1 MPARRHITSALFV
14 ALLFPACSTG
24 PELDIKIDDSPQ
36 GAVYLKR
43 ISERSFQAA
52 HPIKID
58 PSTIALALSGIV
70 IHDNQGTVQNQV
82 GPADD
87 RRAFSGSE
95 VGYLAPLITESLRRA
110 ASDQQVEFAVRQ
122 VGQPGLSER
131 TGAGVGSEPLMS
143 VQPRESTNGA
153 LYAYGRS
160 LYITLTRYRSR
171 EEPTTTIN
179 MANRKISDATGLAN
193 RTVSFLPEAAKRPES
208 YLDARSTGNTLVIDW
223 ELLAMLPEASSVPAS
238 TKLSPAPAPPQ
249 AANGGTAEPVR
260 KDAEIEAL
268 RKELQEIKKQL
279 AEQQAERARSQPQ
292 HTVPQR

>member
-1 MPARRHITSALFV
+1 MSAQRPITTAFLV
-14 ALLFPACSTG
+14 ALLFPGCSTG
-24 PELDIKIDDSPQ
+24 PEPVIKIDESPQ

-43 ISERSFQAA
+43 ISDRSFQYA
-52 HPIKID
+52 HPITID

-70 IHDNQGTVQNQV
+70 IRDNQEALQNRVGT
-82 GPADD
+82 ADA

-95 VGYLAPLITESLRRA
+95 VGYLAPLITEGLRRA
-110 ASDQQVEFAVRQ
+110 TSDQQVEFTVRQ
-122 VGQPGLSER
+122 VGPGLSEQA
-131 TGAGVGSEPLMS
+131 GAGVGSEPPMS
-143 VQPRESTNGA
+143 VQPRESTNGV

-160 LYITLTRYRSR
+160 LYVTLTRYRSR
-171 EEPTTTIN
+171 EESATTIK

-208 YLDARSTGNTLVIDW
+208 YLDARSTGHTLVIDW

-238 TKLSPAPAPPQ
+238 AQSAPLPPPSQ
-249 AANGGTAEPVR
+249 AASGEKADPPK

-292 HTVPQR
+292 HPVPQR

>member
-1 MPARRHITSALFV
+1 MSAQRPITTAFLV
-14 ALLFPACSTG
+14 ALLFPGCSTG
-24 PELDIKIDDSPQ
+24 PEPVIKIDESPQ

-43 ISERSFQAA
+43 ISDRSFQYA
-52 HPIKID
+52 HPITID

-70 IHDNQGTVQNQV
+70 IRDNQEALQNRVGT
-82 GPADD
+82 ADA

-95 VGYLAPLITESLRRA
+95 VGYLAPLITEGLRRA
-110 ASDQQVEFAVRQ
+110 TSDQQVEFTVRQ
-122 VGQPGLSER
+122 VGPGLSEQA
-131 TGAGVGSEPLMS
+131 GAGVGSEPPMS
-143 VQPRESTNGA
+143 VQPRESTNGV

-160 LYITLTRYRSR
+160 LYVTLTRYRSR
-171 EEPTTTIN
+171 EESATTIK

-208 YLDARSTGNTLVIDW
+208 YLDARSTGHTLVIDW

-238 TKLSPAPAPPQ
+238 AQSAPLPPPSQ
-249 AANGGTAEPVR
+249 AASGEKADPPK

-279 AEQQAERARSQPQ
+279 AEQQAERARSQP
-292 HTVPQR
+292 HHPVPQR

>member
-1 MPARRHITSALFV
+1 V
-14 ALLFPACSTG
+14 
-24 PELDIKIDDSPQ
+24 IKIDASPQ

-43 ISERSFQAA
+43 ISDRSFQCA

-58 PSTIALALSGIV
+58 PSTIALVLSGIV
-70 IHDNQGTVQNQV
+70 IHDNQGSLQN
-82 GPADD
+82 GIGTADI
-87 RRAFSGSE
+87 RRAFSGSD
-95 VGYLAPLITESLRRA
+95 VGYLAPLITEGLRRA
-110 ASDQQVEFAVRQ
+110 ASDQQVEFTVRQ

-131 TGAGVGSEPLMS
+131 AGAGVGSEPPMS
-143 VQPRESTNGA
+143 VQPRESTTGI

-160 LYITLTRYRSR
+160 VYVTLTRYRSR
-171 EEPTTTIN
+171 EESATTIN

-208 YLDARSTGNTLVIDW
+208 YLDARSTGHTLVIDW

-238 TKLSPAPAPPQ
+238 AQSAPAPPQ
-249 AANGGTAEPVR
+249 ATNGLNAEPVQ

-292 HTVPQR
+292 RPVPQR

>member
-1 MPARRHITSALFV
+1 MPARRLITTALFF

-24 PELDIKIDDSPQ
+24 PELVIKIDESPQ

-43 ISERSFQAA
+43 ISDRSFQAA
-52 HPIKID
+52 HPITID

-70 IHDNQGTVQNQV
+70 IRDNQEALQNRVGT
-82 GPADD
+82 ADA

-95 VGYLAPLITESLRRA
+95 VGYLAPLITEGLRRA
-110 ASDQQVEFAVRQ
+110 ASDQQVEFTVMQ
-122 VGQPGLSER
+122 VGQPER
-131 TGAGVGSEPLMS
+131 AGAGVGSEPPMS
-143 VQPRESTNGA
+143 VQPRESTNGV

-160 LYITLTRYRSR
+160 LYVTLTRYRSR
-171 EEPTTTIN
+171 EEPTTIIN
-179 MANRKISDATGLAN
+179 MANRKISDTTGLAN

-208 YLDARSTGNTLVIDW
+208 YLDARSTGHTLVIDW
-223 ELLAMLPEASSVPAS
+223 ELLAMLPEASSIPAS
-238 TKLSPAPAPPQ
+238 AQSTPVPPQ
-249 AANGGTAEPVR
+249 ATNGVNAEPVR

-292 HTVPQR
+292 HTAPQR

>member
-1 MPARRHITSALFV
+1 MSARRHITTTLFV

-24 PELDIKIDDSPQ
+24 PELDTKIDESPQ

-43 ISERSFQAA
+43 ISERSFQVA

-70 IHDNQGTVQNQV
+70 IRDNQEPLQNRVGT
-82 GPADD
+82 ADA

-95 VGYLAPLITESLRRA
+95 VGYLAPLITEGLRRA
-110 ASDQQVEFAVRQ
+110 ASDQQVEFTVRQ

-131 TGAGVGSEPLMS
+131 AGAGVGSEPLMS
-143 VQPRESTNGA
+143 FQPRESTNGI

-160 LYITLTRYRSR
+160 LYVTLTRYRSR
-171 EEPTTTIN
+171 EEPTTIIN
-179 MANRKISDATGLAN
+179 MANRKISDTTGLAN

-208 YLDARSTGNTLVIDW
+208 YLDARSTGHTLVIDW

-238 TKLSPAPAPPQ
+238 AQSAPVPPPSQ
-249 AANGGTAEPVR
+249 AASGEKADPPK

-292 HTVPQR
+292 HTAPQR

>member
-1 MPARRHITSALFV
+1 MPARRYITTALFV

-24 PELDIKIDDSPQ
+24 PELDIKIDESPQ

-70 IHDNQGTVQNQV
+70 IRDNQGAVQNHV
-82 GPADD
+82 GTADA

-95 VGYLAPLITESLRRA
+95 VGYLAPLITEGLRRA

-122 VGQPGLSER
+122 VEQPGLSEH
-131 TGAGVGSEPLMS
+131 TGAGVGSEPPMS
-143 VQPRESTNGA
+143 FQPRESTNGA

-208 YLDARSTGNTLVIDW
+208 YLDARLTGHTLVIDW
-223 ELLAMLPEASSVPAS
+223 ELLAMLPESPSVPAS
-238 TKLSPAPAPPQ
+238 TKSSPAPAPPQ

>member
-1 MPARRHITSALFV
+1 MSAQRPITTALLV
-14 ALLFPACSTG
+14 ALLFPGCSTG
-24 PELDIKIDDSPQ
+24 PEPVIKIDESPQ

-43 ISERSFQAA
+43 ISDRSFQYA
-52 HPIKID
+52 HPITID

-70 IHDNQGTVQNQV
+70 IRDNQEALQNRVGTANV
-82 GPADD
+82 

-95 VGYLAPLITESLRRA
+95 VGYLAPLITEGLRRA
-110 ASDQQVEFAVRQ
+110 TSDQQVEFTVRQ

-131 TGAGVGSEPLMS
+131 AGAGVGSESPMS
-143 VQPRESTNGA
+143 VQPRESTNGV

-160 LYITLTRYRSR
+160 LYVTLTRYRSR
-171 EEPTTTIN
+171 EEPTTTID
-179 MANRKISDATGLAN
+179 MANRKVSDATGLAN
-193 RTVSFLPEAAKRPES
+193 RTVSFVPEAAKRPEN
-208 YLDARSTGNTLVIDW
+208 YLDARSTGHTLVIDW

-238 TKLSPAPAPPQ
+238 AQSAPVPSPSQ
-249 AANGGTAEPVR
+249 AASGENADPPK

-292 HTVPQR
+292 HPVPQR

>member
-1 MPARRHITSALFV
+1 MPARRHITTALFI

-24 PELDIKIDDSPQ
+24 PELNVKIDESPQ
-36 GAVYLKR
+36 GTVYLKR
-43 ISERSFQAA
+43 ISEGSFQAA

-70 IHDNQGTVQNQV
+70 IRDNQGAVQNHV
-82 GPADD
+82 GTADA

-95 VGYLAPLITESLRRA
+95 VGYLAPLITEGLRRA

-122 VGQPGLSER
+122 VEQPGLSEQ
-131 TGAGVGSEPLMS
+131 TGAGVGSEPPMS
-143 VQPRESTNGA
+143 FQPRESTNGA

-208 YLDARSTGNTLVIDW
+208 YLDARLTGHTLVIDW
-223 ELLAMLPEASSVPAS
+223 ELLAMLPESPSVPAS
-238 TKLSPAPAPPQ
+238 TKSSPAPAPPQ

>member
-1 MPARRHITSALFV
+1 M
-14 ALLFPACSTG
+14 
-24 PELDIKIDDSPQ
+24 
-36 GAVYLKR
+36 
-43 ISERSFQAA
+43 
-52 HPIKID
+52 
-58 PSTIALALSGIV
+58 SGIV
-70 IHDNQGTVQNQV
+70 IRDNQGSLQNHV
-82 GPADD
+82 GTADT

-95 VGYLAPLITESLRRA
+95 VGYLAPLITEALRRA
-110 ASDQQVEFAVRQ
+110 ASDQQVEFTVRQ

-131 TGAGVGSEPLMS
+131 AGAGVGSEPPMS
-143 VQPRESTNGA
+143 VQPRESTTGI

-160 LYITLTRYRSR
+160 VYVTLTRYRSR
-171 EEPTTTIN
+171 EGSATTMN

-208 YLDARSTGNTLVIDW
+208 YLDARSTGHTLVIDW

-238 TKLSPAPAPPQ
+238 AQSAPAPPQ
-249 AANGGTAEPVR
+249 ATNGLNAEPVR

-292 HTVPQR
+292 RPVPQR

>member
-1 MPARRHITSALFV
+1 MPARRPITTAFLV
-14 ALLFPACSTG
+14 ALLFPGCSTG
-24 PELDIKIDDSPQ
+24 PEPVIKIDESPQ

-43 ISERSFQAA
+43 ISDRSFQAA
-52 HPIKID
+52 HPITID

-70 IHDNQGTVQNQV
+70 IRDNQGSLQNHV
-82 GPADD
+82 GTADT

-95 VGYLAPLITESLRRA
+95 VGYLAPLITEALRRA
-110 ASDQQVEFAVRQ
+110 ASDQQVEFTVRQ

-131 TGAGVGSEPLMS
+131 AGAGGGSEPPMS
-143 VQPRESTNGA
+143 LQPRESTNGA

-160 LYITLTRYRSR
+160 LYVTLTRYRSR
-171 EEPTTTIN
+171 EESATTMN

-208 YLDARSTGNTLVIDW
+208 YLDARSTGHTLVIDW
-223 ELLAMLPEASSVPAS
+223 ELLAMLPEASSIPAS
-238 TKLSPAPAPPQ
+238 AQSAPTPPQ
-249 AANGGTAEPVR
+249 ATNGLNAEPVR

-292 HTVPQR
+292 HPVPQR

>member
-1 MPARRHITSALFV
+1 MPARRPITTALLV
-14 ALLFPACSTG
+14 ALLFPGCSTG
-24 PELDIKIDDSPQ
+24 PERVIKIDASPQ

-43 ISERSFQAA
+43 ISDRSFQCA

-58 PSTIALALSGIV
+58 PSTIALVLSGIV
-70 IHDNQGTVQNQV
+70 IHDNQGSLQN
-82 GPADD
+82 GIGTADT
-87 RRAFSGSE
+87 RRAFSGSD
-95 VGYLAPLITESLRRA
+95 VGYLAPLITEGLRRA
-110 ASDQQVEFAVRQ
+110 ASDQQVEFTVRQ

-131 TGAGVGSEPLMS
+131 AGAGVGSEPPMS
-143 VQPRESTNGA
+143 VQPRESTTGI

-160 LYITLTRYRSR
+160 VYVTLTRYRSR
-171 EEPTTTIN
+171 EESATTIN

-208 YLDARSTGNTLVIDW
+208 YLDARSTGHTLVIDW

-238 TKLSPAPAPPQ
+238 AQSAPAPPQ
-249 AANGGTAEPVR
+249 ATNGLNAEPVR

-292 HTVPQR
+292 RPVPQR